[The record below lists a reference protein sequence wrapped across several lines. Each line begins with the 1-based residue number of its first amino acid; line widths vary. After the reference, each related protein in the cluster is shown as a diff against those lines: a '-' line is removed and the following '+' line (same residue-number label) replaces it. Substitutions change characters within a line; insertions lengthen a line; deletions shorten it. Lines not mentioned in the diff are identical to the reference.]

1 MVPNWRERTDVA
13 DLTPN
18 DPRVMACVDASR
30 FAEFVADYAVWAAQ
44 GLRLPLEFLHI
55 LDRHAEHA
63 ATSDRSGALGLEPQE
78 ALMEQLV
85 AEEAVR
91 SREAR
96 ERGRVL
102 LSGLRDRAMARG
114 LPNASIRQRYGEL
127 EETLVEQQARVE
139 LFVLG
144 RRGENAESTGRDLGR
159 NLERVVR
166 ALRKPILAVTEAF
179 VEPKRALIAFD
190 GGVVTRRGVEMIA
203 ASPLFRSMHCAL
215 VMSGAAGRR
224 APDQLEKA
232 RARLEKAGLSV
243 EAVLLPGDPER
254 EITQAV
260 RTRGADLLV
269 MGAYSHS
276 VFRRLFMGSRTS
288 DLLRAS
294 TVPTLLLR

>member
-1 MVPNWRERTDVA
+1 MA
-13 DLTPN
+13 DLTPT

-44 GLRLPLEFLHI
+44 GLELPLEFLHI
-55 LDRHAEHA
+55 LDRHPEQGAV
-63 ATSDRSGALGLEPQE
+63 SDRSGALGVEPQD

-85 AEEAVR
+85 AEEAAR
-91 SREAR
+91 NRDAR
-96 ERGRVL
+96 ERGRMF
-102 LSGLRDRAMARG
+102 LSGLRSRAMARG
-114 LPNASIRQRYGEL
+114 MANPSIRQRYGEL
-127 EETLVEQQARVE
+127 EETLVEQQSRVE

-166 ALRKPILAVTEAF
+166 ALKQPILAVTEAF
-179 VEPKRALIAFD
+179 REPQRALIAFD
-190 GGVVTRRGVEMIA
+190 GGTVTRRGVEMIA
-203 ASPLFRSMHCAL
+203 ASPLFRSMHCDL
-215 VMSGAAGRR
+215 VMSGEAGRS
-224 APDQLEKA
+224 ASEQLEKA
-232 RARLEKAGLSV
+232 RDRLAKAGLSV

-254 EITQAV
+254 EIAEAV

-276 VFRRLFMGSRTS
+276 VLRRLLMGSRTA